1 MRRVNRYTFILSLGL
16 VGCGGSCPQAADA
29 TSSSEQ
35 ASEEK
40 EAVREPEEKSEAA
53 EEKSERAAS
62 DRSSAAESS
71 ESTEK
76 ASSTKGAAG
85 ADPEFPEH
93 ASVSQAIAAIP
104 RGTERANIEP
114 DKLSEPLQNAELY
127 EPCKLGSQHFKVKV
141 AVWGGK
147 AVGVDVVTS
156 NKTLAECIDRQIRS
170 VEWRDKV
177 KSLNT
182 VEYSL

>member
-1 MRRVNRYTFILSLGL
+1 MRRASRYTFILTLGF

-35 ASEEK
+35 AAEEK
-40 EAVREPEEKSEAA
+40 PTTEAAREPDEKSEAPEEKSDN
-53 EEKSERAAS
+53 SGGSAS
-62 DRSSAAESS
+62 DTSGSS
-71 ESTEK
+71 EKPSKGST
-76 ASSTKGAAG
+76 AT
-85 ADPEFPEH
+85 DPEFPEH

-104 RGTERANIEP
+104 RGSERANIET
-114 DKLSEPLQNAELY
+114 DKLSEPLQNTDLY

-147 AVGVDVVTS
+147 AVGVDVVAN

-170 VEWRDKV
+170 LEWPDKV